1 MAADRIIAQPGTITG
16 SIGVAQGRIKIGRGL
31 KDWGIDVDS
40 VSVGRN
46 AAAEDHYTD
55 LTTEQHQNIDRHVDQ

>member
-40 VSVGRN
+40 VSVGKN
-46 AAAEDHYTD
+46 AAAADDYTA

>member
-1 MAADRIIAQPGTITG
+1 VAADRIIAQPGTFTG
-16 SIGVAQGRIKIGRGL
+16 SIGIAQGRLKVGQGL

-46 AAAEDHYTD
+46 AAAADDYTD
-55 LTTEQHQNIDRHVDQ
+55 LTPEQRQNIDRHVEQ